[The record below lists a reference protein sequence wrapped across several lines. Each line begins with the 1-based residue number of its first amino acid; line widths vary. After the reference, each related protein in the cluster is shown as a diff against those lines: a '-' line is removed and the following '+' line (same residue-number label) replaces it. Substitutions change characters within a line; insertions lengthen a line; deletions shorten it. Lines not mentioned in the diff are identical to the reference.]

1 MQANTNQSHP
11 SAFMSN
17 QNREKKISNVPGASS
32 SSTCRRC
39 RTPQCG
45 PTPQRPLAPRRRTRS
60 APTRPGRHP
69 LAPRRAGPRRR
80 ARSTLARADTDAER
94 AAPPRGPPTPDAR
107 RPFAVPRRRSRGA
120 PARASDARHPALLHA
135 RPGGRAGTDPRG
147 GRRRPAGGP
156 RCGGALGF
164 RGGRAQSGVR
174 RLTHGVALRDKWNE
188 GTIDNF
194 IGGCH
199 PSELRIC

>member
-1 MQANTNQSHP
+1 MGVHPSLKRLLSSILQMNNNAASSHMQANTSQSHP

-17 QNREKKISNVPGASS
+17 RNREKKISNVPGASS

-45 PTPQRPLAPRRRTRS
+45 PTPQRPLTPRRRTRS

-69 LAPRRAGPRRR
+69 LAPRCAGPRRR
-80 ARSTLARADTDAER
+80 AHSTLARADAGR
-94 AAPPRGPPTPDAR
+94 AAPPRGPPT
-107 RPFAVPRRRSRGA
+107 RGTL
-120 PARASDARHPALLHA
+120 ALLYA

-147 GRRRPAGGP
+147 GRRQPAGGP

-164 RGGRAQSGVR
+164 MGGRGAEWS
-174 RLTHGVALRDKWNE
+174 E
-188 GTIDNF
+188 EIDSWSSTK
-194 IGGCH
+194 G
-199 PSELRIC
+199 